1 MADIALHRDAI
12 HRCLVP
18 LQRAV
23 EVNGQI
29 NHFGTRRWRLIVLG
43 IAYQQSGS
51 FGDQTKHF
59 FTGDYR
65 DKTTWMV
72 VIGGIA
78 SVLGVIKLV
87 LPVRGAV
94 A

>member
-1 MADIALHRDAI
+1 MVTTRLFGLIL
-12 HRCLVP
+12 LV
-18 LQRAV
+18 A
-23 EVNGQI
+23 GM
-29 NHFGTRRWRLIVLG
+29 IVLG

-65 DKTTWMV
+65 DRTTWLI

-78 SVLGVIKLV
+78 SVLGLV
-87 LPVRGAV
+87 GVVWPGRTGAR

>member
-1 MADIALHRDAI
+1 MGTSRLFGIVL
-12 HRCLVP
+12 LV
-18 LQRAV
+18 
-23 EVNGQI
+23 G
-29 NHFGTRRWRLIVLG
+29 GLIVLG
-43 IAYQQSGS
+43 LAYQQSGS

-65 DKTTWMV
+65 DKTTWMI

-78 SVLGVIKLV
+78 SVLGLVGLV
-87 LPVRGAV
+87 LPSRGAV

>member
-1 MADIALHRDAI
+1 MGTSRLFGIIL
-12 HRCLVP
+12 LV
-18 LQRAV
+18 
-23 EVNGQI
+23 G
-29 NHFGTRRWRLIVLG
+29 GLIVLG
-43 IAYQQSGS
+43 LAYQQSGS

-65 DKTTWMV
+65 DKTTWMI

-78 SVLGVIKLV
+78 SVLGLVGLV
-87 LPVRGAV
+87 LPSRRAV

>member
-1 MADIALHRDAI
+1 MLTTRLFALI
-12 HRCLVP
+12 LLV
-18 LQRAV
+18 
-23 EVNGQI
+23 G
-29 NHFGTRRWRLIVLG
+29 GMIVLG

-65 DKTTWMV
+65 DRTTWLI

-78 SVLGVIKLV
+78 SVLGLV
-87 LPVRGAV
+87 GVVWPGRTGSRA
-94 A
+94 